1 MTLVEMM
8 ISLGLGSLVLAVA
21 MAVTFHSSRS
31 FATMVNYVEL
41 DRTSRNAL
49 DRITS
54 DIRQADKLTSFSTNQ
69 LVFQTT
75 DPNSGATNSLTF
87 DYSPGNK
94 TLSRTLNG
102 QTTVL
107 LKGCNLWQPKMYQRN
122 TITNSFDQYMVED
135 TNRTDLCKALV
146 LNWSCS
152 RTVPGSPVNTENI
165 QSTKIVIRK
174 Q

>member
-8 ISLGLGSLVLAVA
+8 VGLGVGSVVLAVA
-21 MAVTFHSSRS
+21 MATTFYSSRS
-31 FATMVNYVEL
+31 FATMTNYVEL
-41 DRTSRNAL
+41 DRTSRSAL
-49 DRITS
+49 DRMTS

-75 DPNSGATNSLTF
+75 DPGNGSVYSLTYT
-87 DYSPGNK
+87 YSPGNK

-107 LKGCNLWQPKMYQRN
+107 LTGCNLWTPAMYQRN
-122 TITNSFDQYMVED
+122 TVTNSFDQYVVED
-135 TNRTDLCKALV
+135 TNRPDLCKALI
-146 LNWSCS
+146 LTWSCS
-152 RTVPGSPVNTENI
+152 RNVPGSPVNTENV
-165 QSTKIVIRK
+165 QSAKIVIRR